1 MELTRRDV
9 IAALTAAG
17 ISAGAGAMSLE
28 LTDFG
33 GSSGK
38 SASNTVSPVTKQGS
52 TATEGLSEAVIDLLD
67 AVAAVIYPNAVENR
81 REFVARYTQARTAN
95 RPAYREGMVDAAV
108 ELDAVARDWHGTPY
122 AAVSSSTA
130 DTLLDNLGVDTADP
144 IDDGTISE
152 QIRFYLIDDLLY
164 ALYTTP
170 TGGRLVGIENP
181 VGHPG
186 GIKSYQRAGMKT
198 DSNQQSHE

>member
-17 ISAGAGAMSLE
+17 ISVGAGAMSIE

-38 SASNTVSPVTKQGS
+38 SASNTVSPVTNQGS

-67 AVAAVIYPNAVENR
+67 AVAAVIYPSTVENR

-108 ELDAVARDWHGTPY
+108 ELDAVARDWYDTPY

-170 TGGRLVGIENP
+170 TGGSLVGIENP
-181 VGHPG
+181 IGHPG
-186 GIKSYQRAGMKT
+186 GIKSYQRPGINT
-198 DSNQQSHE
+198 DSNQQSNE